1 MYNEVLKEVQKELVV
16 LEATKALLEVDISEP
31 FDFTKKIEADL
42 RKNIEKFAGT
52 IDVATNDKLTASF
65 TTILDQ

>member
-31 FDFTKKIEADL
+31 FDLTKRIENDL
-42 RKNIEKFAGT
+42 RKNIEKFA
-52 IDVATNDKLTASF
+52 
-65 TTILDQ
+65 